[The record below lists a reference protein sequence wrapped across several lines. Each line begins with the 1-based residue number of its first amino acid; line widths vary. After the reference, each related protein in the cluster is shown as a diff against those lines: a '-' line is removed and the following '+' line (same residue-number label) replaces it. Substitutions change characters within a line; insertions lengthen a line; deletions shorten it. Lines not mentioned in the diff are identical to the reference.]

1 MLTDD
6 LDQPFRTPRSREER
20 STATRELFE
29 LTRTATTEAERERI
43 HRHLV
48 VINMEV
54 ARALAARHRSKGI
67 PQEDLE
73 QVAYLALVRAVT
85 NFDLGRDHDFLTYAV
100 PCIRGELRKHFRDHG
115 WMVRPPRPV
124 QEVQAR
130 VVEARDRLAGAH
142 GDNVPLAAIAADL
155 DIEVTLVE
163 QALAAEGCFRP
174 SSLDAPSNADD
185 MGAVRAPAPL
195 ISDQSAD
202 RDRADVR
209 TMLRPVMR
217 HLAERDRR
225 VLSMRFL
232 SDCTQQEIA
241 DELGITQTQVSRLI
255 ARILGDLREL
265 VGSVDAP

>member
-1 MLTDD
+1 MDD
-6 LDQPFRTPRSREER
+6 LADTFRTPRSREER

-29 LTRTATTEAERERI
+29 LTRTASTEAERERI

-54 ARALAARHRSKGI
+54 ARALASRHRSKGI
-67 PQEDLE
+67 AQEDLE
-73 QVAYLALVRAVT
+73 QVAYLALVRAVA

-155 DIEVTLVE
+155 DIEVSLVE
-163 QALAAEGCFRP
+163 QALSAEGCFRP
-174 SSLDAPSNADD
+174 SSLDAPSTRSDE
-185 MGAVRAPAPL
+185 MGSVRPPAPL

-217 HLAERDRR
+217 HLAERDRK

-255 ARILGDLREL
+255 ARILSDLRQL